1 LEPERPDL
9 SLSGSQLKVQ
19 EVTSAPVA
27 DRATDQVVDRAA
39 GEAAPAIDA
48 RLFRRVMGAFAS
60 GVTVVTTVADGEVRG
75 MTVSAFMSGS
85 LEPPL
90 CVISI
95 RKAARMHPLLLA
107 AGHFGV
113 SILAKAQERISKH
126 FAGAP
131 IPDVVPE
138 LTWAGRTPLIAN
150 ASAVIAADLAAHY
163 DCGDHT
169 LLVGHIR
176 HMAATGLP
184 PLLVHEGRYAG
195 VAHAAEPA
203 ADWAV
208 DIW

>member
-1 LEPERPDL
+1 VSNP
-9 SLSGSQLKVQ
+9 
-19 EVTSAPVA
+19 
-27 DRATDQVVDRAA
+27 AA
-39 GEAAPAIDA
+39 NDAVPAIDPK
-48 RLFRRVMGAFAS
+48 LFRRVMGSFGT
-60 GVTVVTTVADGEVRG
+60 GVTVVTTVADGQVRG

-113 SILAKAQERISKH
+113 SILAKTQERISSH

-131 IPDVVPE
+131 VVDFVPDLV
-138 LTWAGRTPLIAN
+138 WAGRTPLLAN
-150 ASAVIAADLAAHY
+150 ATAVIAADLSAQH

-169 LLVGHIR
+169 LLVGRIR
-176 HMAATGLP
+176 HLAAAGLP

-203 ADWAV
+203 PDWVV

>member
-1 LEPERPDL
+1 M
-9 SLSGSQLKVQ
+9 Q
-19 EVTSAPVA
+19 EGMSPLM
-27 DRATDQVVDRAA
+27 A
-39 GEAAPAIDA
+39 GEAAPAIDPK
-48 RLFRRVMGAFAS
+48 LFRRVMGSFAS
-60 GVTVVTTVADGEVRG
+60 GVTVVTTVADGQVRG

-85 LEPPL
+85 LDPPL

-95 RKAARMHPLLLA
+95 RKVARMHPLLVA

-113 SILAKAQERISKH
+113 SILAKTQEGISKH

-138 LTWAGRTPLIAN
+138 LSWAGRTPLIAN
-150 ASAVIAADLAAHY
+150 ATAVIAADVVAQY

-169 LLVGHIR
+169 LVVGHIR
-176 HMAATGLP
+176 HMAAAGFS
-184 PLLVHEGRYAG
+184 PLVVHDGRYAG
-195 VAHAAEPA
+195 VAHAAEQA